1 MELMVKAGLTPMQAI
16 QAATINGARFLGLE
30 DQYGTLEPG
39 KIADLIILGA
49 DPLED
54 IRNTRNIDEVWMNGE
69 PVNRA
74 ELPISTAPPT
84 APERETS

>member
-39 KIADLIILGA
+39 KVADLIVLSA

-54 IRNTRNIDEVWMNGE
+54 IRNSRKIDEVWMNGE
-69 PVNRA
+69 RVNRA

-84 APERETS
+84 AQEPETS

>member
-39 KIADLIILGA
+39 KIADLIILSA

-54 IRNTRNIDEVWMNGE
+54 IRNSRKIDEVWMNGE
-69 PVNRA
+69 RVNRD

-84 APERETS
+84 AQERETS